1 MYFIF
6 QQQRWRYSIHSG
18 GVGVTGTL
26 LVGAV
31 AADVEMHDYEL
42 ESRASNP
49 R

>member
-1 MYFIF
+1 MARRCY
-6 QQQRWRYSIHSG
+6 IHYSG

-26 LVGAV
+26 LVAAA